1 MVLFRQFLSLL
12 AACLLLLLPSSATSN
27 VIISSSTAAH
37 SGSTSSAQ
45 QHRNL
50 AGFVMPF
57 QILWRFDIA
66 EGPGFPDPRE
76 PTADEYEGIR
86 QANMDWFDIEIPK
99 FYAAN
104 VSDFV
109 YREID
114 CVITETIYS
123 PDAAEWPHQVIH
135 ACEVIW
141 DADTIGNLPTVSRF
155 LTDMSS
161 SRTLLDSFVTDHLRS
176 ADPQDP
182 RSIFQFASRVG
193 YVTNNLGTTSPLPT
207 DDTAAPTEGAPPTQ
221 APVVA
226 PTTVAPVVTTEA
238 PVAPT
243 EAPVAAPVVA
253 PTGLPQQKEAP
264 PPKCGSLAGSANRGG
279 AAAAAKDCDPGRRLE
294 EEQHN
299 GRRKRKLKGS
309 SNL

>member
-1 MVLFRQFLSLL
+1 MLFSRQLPCLL
-12 AACLLLLLPSSATSN
+12 AACSLLLLLPRSTTGSE
-27 VIISSSTAAH
+27 ISS
-37 SGSTSSAQ
+37 SSAQ

-76 PTADEYEGIR
+76 PTAAEYEGIR
-86 QANMDWFDIEIPK
+86 QANMDWFDVEIPQ

-104 VSDFV
+104 ETDFV

-114 CVITETIYS
+114 CEITETIYS
-123 PDAAEWPHQVIH
+123 PDATEWVHQVIH
-135 ACEVIW
+135 ACDVIW
-141 DADTIGNLPTVSRF
+141 DADGIGDLPTVARF

-161 SRTLLDSFVTDHLRS
+161 TRALLDSFVADHLRS

-193 YVTNNLGTTSPLPT
+193 YVTSNLGTTSPLPT
-207 DDTAAPTEGAPPTQ
+207 DGTPAPNVGAPAPTM
-221 APVVA
+221 
-226 PTTVAPVVTTEA
+226 APVVTTSA
-238 PVAPT
+238 PVVT
-243 EAPVAAPVVA
+243 TTAPVAAPVVA
-253 PTGLPQQKEAP
+253 PTGLPQQKQAP

-279 AAAAAKDCDPGRRLE
+279 AAAAAKDCDPGRLLN
-294 EEQHN
+294 EEQG
-299 GRRKRKLKGS
+299 GRTRKRKLKGS
-309 SNL
+309 HY

>member
-1 MVLFRQFLSLL
+1 MLFSRQSPCLL
-12 AACLLLLLPSSATSN
+12 AACVLLLLPRSSTSN
-27 VIISSSTAAH
+27 EI
-37 SGSTSSAQ
+37 STSSAQ

-76 PTADEYEGIR
+76 PTAAEYEGVR
-86 QANMDWFDIEIPK
+86 QANMDWFDVEVPN

-104 VSDFV
+104 TSDFT
-109 YREID
+109 YQSID
-114 CVITETIYS
+114 CEITETIYS
-123 PDAAEWPHQVIH
+123 PDADPEELEWVHQVIH
-135 ACEVIW
+135 ACDVVW
-141 DADTIGNLPTVSRF
+141 GADAIGDLPTVGTF

-161 SRTLLDSFVTDHLRS
+161 TRDLLDRFVNDHLRS

-193 YVTNNLGTTSPLPT
+193 YVTSNLGTTSPLPT
-207 DDTAAPTEGAPPTQ
+207 DDTPAPNTSTETAAPSM
-221 APVVA
+221 
-226 PTTVAPVVTTEA
+226 APVVTTAA
-238 PVAPT
+238 PVVT
-243 EAPVAAPVVA
+243 TDAPVAAPVVA

-279 AAAAAKDCDPGRRLE
+279 AAAAAKDCEPGRLLNE
-294 EEQHN
+294 DA
-299 GRRKRKLKGS
+299 GRTRKRKLKGS
-309 SNL
+309 TY